1 MVRLR
6 NSIIQEHFRLNLNNI
21 YQDWIVFKI
30 SIFTGLIFVME
41 NQINQLTI
49 RIINKTLV
57 EILFQQNIL
66 KRCIYQYRNY
76 EQTNQIL

>member
-1 MVRLR
+1 MK
-6 NSIIQEHFRLNLNNI
+6 EHFRLNLNNI
-21 YQDWIVFKI
+21 NQDWIVFKI

-49 RIINKTLV
+49 RIINKSLM
-57 EILFQQNIL
+57 EILFQQNIP
-66 KRCIYQYRNY
+66 KRCIYQYKNY